1 MGALLLWAVIFPTL
15 QAAAPP
21 VVQVRHVLDGDSL
34 VLTDGRQVRLIG
46 VNAPE
51 MNSHSRHPG
60 SATAPGVA
68 LPPASM
74 QSSRDTSPSLDVA
87 EQPLA
92 RAART
97 LLANL
102 IEGRQVKLVF
112 EEERADRYGR
122 VLAHVLL
129 PDANGVEQSAE
140 EILLRQGLAWMIAIP
155 PNTSWVTRLAA
166 AEDEA
171 RAARRGVWAEAA
183 YAPVAAEQ
191 LSTHDTGFHFV
202 SGSLR
207 AVRETSHGLYLE
219 LAPTVTLFIPRAD
232 WKRHFRDTSKQ
243 LVLGRRVIARGWLSA
258 NGHGLRLRVHHPAML
273 TWQN

>member
-1 MGALLLWAVIFPTL
+1 VGALLLWAVICPTL
-15 QAAAPP
+15 AAAAPP
-21 VVQVRHVLDGDSL
+21 GFQVRHVLDGDSL

-46 VNAPE
+46 INAPE
-51 MNSHSRHPG
+51 MN
-60 SATAPGVA
+60 
-68 LPPASM
+68 L
-74 QSSRDTSPSLDVA
+74 

-92 RAART
+92 RASRT

-112 EEERADRYGR
+112 EEERTDRYGR
-122 VLAHVLL
+122 MLAHVLL
-129 PDANGVEQSAE
+129 PDAHGVEQSAE

-155 PNTSWVTRLAA
+155 PNTGWVARLTA
-166 AEDEA
+166 AENEA

-191 LSTHDTGFHFV
+191 LSLDDTGFRFV

>member
-15 QAAAPP
+15 QAAATP
-21 VVQVRHVLDGDSL
+21 VAQVQHVLDGDSL
-34 VLTDGRQVRLIG
+34 VLADGRQVRLIG
-46 VNAPE
+46 INAPE
-51 MNSHSRHPG
+51 MNSRSRHPG
-60 SATAPGVA
+60 
-68 LPPASM
+68 
-74 QSSRDTSPSLDVA
+74 SRDTSPSLDVA

-155 PNTSWVTRLAA
+155 PNTGWVARLAA

-191 LSTHDTGFHFV
+191 LGAHDTGFHFV
-202 SGSLR
+202 TGSLR

-219 LAPTVTLFIPRAD
+219 LAPTVTLFIPRED
-232 WKRHFRDTSKQ
+232 WNRHFRDNSKQ

-258 NGHGLRLRVHHPAML
+258 NGHGLRLRVQHPAML